1 MEGQP
6 RSTGQQHGEFTD
18 EAVRALRALSGYP
31 GEPILLGYH
40 PVARMNPY
48 QGLLYQ
54 GSWEAGIA
62 AVPIVRPERVPEL
75 TQLVSRGFTGVLHLH
90 WLNLVLADAG
100 SPADARKAT
109 DAFLRDLDGF
119 RKAGG
124 RLAWTVHNIL
134 PHASRHD
141 EQEARLRGGV
151 VERCDV
157 VHVMTP
163 QTPEQVR
170 SWFQIPDEKVL
181 FVEHP
186 SYAGAYEDWIS
197 RAQARHE
204 LGIMPDEVVYAV
216 VGAIR
221 PYKGLNELLDAWER
235 LDDGRPRRL
244 VIAGGPS
251 EEDGVA
257 EALERAAV
265 HPTVLL
271 HARQIPSDEIQLFLR
286 AADVAVLPYTRSLN
300 SGAQLLALTFGLPV
314 IVPAGG
320 GLEEVVDTRFARTFE
335 PGDTDDLARAL
346 LAADELLGADAR
358 AAALEEAERR
368 SPAVLSARFAHGLRE
383 RLGLTPQ
390 ATGPASSPT
399 DEPASGAPSEV
410 VAAR

>member
-31 GEPILLGYH
+31 GEPIVLGYH

-54 GSWEAGIA
+54 RSWDAGIA
-62 AVPIVRPERVPEL
+62 AVPIVRPERIPEL
-75 TQLVSRGFTGVLHLH
+75 TQLVTRGFTGVLHLH

-100 SPADARKAT
+100 SAADARKAA

-119 RKAGG
+119 RAAGG

-134 PHASRHD
+134 PHGSRHD

-157 VHVMTP
+157 VHVMTA
-163 QTPEQVR
+163 QTPERVR
-170 SWFQIPDEKVL
+170 SWFHIPTEKVL

-186 SYAGAYEDWIS
+186 SYTGAYEDWTS
-197 RAQARHE
+197 REQARHV

-244 VIAGGPS
+244 LIAGGPT

-265 HPTVLL
+265 QPTVLL
-271 HARQIPSDEIQLFLR
+271 HARQIPSEEIQLFLR

-320 GLEEVVDTRFARTFE
+320 GLAEVVDPRFARTFE
-335 PGDTDDLARAL
+335 PGDADDLARAL
-346 LAADELLGADAR
+346 RAADELLGPDAR
-358 AAALEEAERR
+358 AAALEEAARR

-383 RLGLTPQ
+383 RLGLAPHDAGTVE
-390 ATGPASSPT
+390 AETSTSG
-399 DEPASGAPSEV
+399 SGATSEA

>member
-6 RSTGQQHGEFTD
+6 RSSGQQHGEFTD
-18 EAVRALRALSGYP
+18 EAVRAMRALSGYP

-40 PVARMNPY
+40 PVARLNPY

-54 GSWEAGIA
+54 RSWDAGIA
-62 AVPIVRPERVPEL
+62 TVPLVRPERIPEL

-90 WLNLVLADAG
+90 WLNLVLAEAG
-100 SPADARKAT
+100 SAADARKAA

-119 RKAGG
+119 RAAGG

-134 PHASRHD
+134 PHGSRHD

-151 VERCDV
+151 VERSDV

-163 QTPEQVR
+163 QTPAQVR

-186 SYAGAYEDWIS
+186 SYAGAYEDWTS
-197 RAQARHE
+197 REQARHQ

-221 PYKGLNELLDAWER
+221 PYKGLHELLDAWER

-271 HARQIPSDEIQLFLR
+271 HAYPIPSDEIQVFLR

-320 GLEEVVDTRFARTFE
+320 GLEEVVDSRFARTFH
-335 PGDTDDLARAL
+335 PGTTDDLARAL
-346 LAADELLGADAR
+346 LAADELLGPDAR
-358 AAALEEAERR
+358 EAAAAEAARR
-368 SPAVLSARFAHGLRE
+368 SPAVLSTRFAHGLRE
-383 RLGLTPQ
+383 RLGLAPASPGTAATAT
-390 ATGPASSPT
+390 ATG
-399 DEPASGAPSEV
+399 ESGAASEV